1 MRLAL
6 SLSLAALLFVAP
18 AAQAGDSVR
27 VTVHGDVVFN
37 QINPEPLSAVQGGE
51 TATMTFLL
59 DTDFFEN
66 HPTLPTRGYAINQ
79 ESFVLQ
85 FDSAGIGLQV
95 PFPGGQAPYFVIRDN
110 DPAVDGFLVTNN
122 LANPFGVPLNSTGSF
137 GQFID
142 NFYVTY
148 GGSTLPSL
156 DLLDALGSYDFT
168 GLTVFNWNIDDG
180 PFQAMVIDFASMT
193 IELENDP
200 WTDLECALAGVTGDP
215 ALAGAGTLVPG
226 SLNFMTLSNAA
237 PNAPLGVFATVASTP
252 VPFKGGTLKA
262 FPFLLPPL
270 VITTSPLGLASLPFV
285 LPPSAPSGLELVVQ
299 CIIQDPAA
307 VNGFAMSNALQGTV
321 P

>member
-6 SLSLAALLFVAP
+6 SLSLASLLFVAP
-18 AAQAGDSVR
+18 IAQAGDSVR

-37 QINPEPLSAVQGGE
+37 QINPAPLSAVQSGE
-51 TATMTFLL
+51 SATMTFLL

-66 HPTLPTRGYAINQ
+66 HPTLPTRGYAIDK
-79 ESFVLQ
+79 ESFVLS
-85 FDSAGIGLQV
+85 FDSASIGLQD

-122 LANPFGVPLNSTGSF
+122 LANPFGVPLDSTGSF
-137 GQFID
+137 GQFVD

-193 IELENDP
+193 IELENEP
-200 WTDLECALAGVTGDP
+200 WIDLGCELVGVSGDP
-215 ALAGAGTLVPG
+215 VLTGAGTMVPG
-226 SLNFMTLSNAA
+226 SLNILTLGNAA
-237 PNAPLGVFATVASTP
+237 PSAPFGVFASLSSTP
-252 VPFKGGTLKA
+252 VPFKGGTLKP
-262 FPFLLPPL
+262 FPFFTPIIL
-270 VITTSPLGLASLPFV
+270 TTSPLGIASLPFV
-285 LPPSAPSGLELVVQ
+285 LPPIAPSGLELFVQ
-299 CIIQDPAA
+299 CVIQDPAA
-307 VNGFAMSNALQGTV
+307 VNGFALSNAVQGTV